1 MWSSKYQQAAIN
13 ISLKTTQQVISETK
27 TSRCVFTVSNK
38 NDILK
43 RHKTVQDGHD
53 IKAPITR

>member
-13 ISLKTTQQVISETK
+13 ISFKTTQQFISETK
-27 TSRCVFTVSNK
+27 RSRCVFTGNDK
-38 NDILK
+38 NDTLK
-43 RHKTVQDGHD
+43 RHKTVQYGHD

>member
-13 ISLKTTQQVISETK
+13 ISLKTTQQFISETK
-27 TSRCVFTVSNK
+27 TSRCVFTGNDK
-38 NDILK
+38 NDTLK
-43 RHKTVQDGHD
+43 RHKTVQYGHD